1 MEFPRRSSHPLGERP
16 ECRLTESGPGLAPW
30 LKVQPLSPLDDARK
44 MGTKQNVRG
53 DVAFQHLSVQVFRN
67 GGQGHEPQGRW
78 IRVCQAAMR
87 AEPERQAPPPFWKR
101 QRREGDG
108 ISCSAGLEGAL
119 VCAIGEPPQQ
129 LVVLSGNCSRSS
141 EVVLDATQLGQVR
154 LQWRNGWPAQ
164 VGEALDL
171 GNGRIC
177 ENWRLEPGML
187 GSGGPAAHGSWEAR
201 PDGVWTARLCCPKN
215 SRQFIR
221 LWGAGSGTA
230 SRLRVAAAEMMA
242 GSSWSSALT
251 AGREE
256 RETTGAEGP
265 AERGSSTSMLY
276 RREKGLWQPASWST
290 SVLYRREGLWKPAS
304 SYSSLSMTPSNR

>member
-1 MEFPRRSSHPLGERP
+1 
-16 ECRLTESGPGLAPW
+16 
-30 LKVQPLSPLDDARK
+30 

-67 GGQGHEPQGRW
+67 GGQGREPQGRW

-87 AEPERQAPPPFWKR
+87 AEPESQAPPPFWKR
-101 QRREGDG
+101 QRREGDV

-129 LVVLSGNCSRSS
+129 LVMLSGNCSRSS
-141 EVVLDATQLGQVR
+141 EVVLDATQRGQVR
-154 LQWRNGWPAQ
+154 LQWRNRWPAP

-177 ENWRLEPGML
+177 GNWRLEPGRL
-187 GSGGPAAHGSWEAR
+187 GEGGGPAAHGSGEAR

-221 LWGAGSGTA
+221 LRGAGSGTA
-230 SRLRVAAAEMMA
+230 SHLRVAAAEMMA
-242 GSSWSSALT
+242 DSSWSSALT

-265 AERGSSTSMLY
+265 AERGSSTS
-276 RREKGLWQPASWST
+276 
-290 SVLYRREGLWKPAS
+290 VLYRRE
-304 SYSSLSMTPSNR
+304 